1 MTTYTQ
7 SESGSA
13 ETTAATR
20 APGMASYSATGSA
33 TLDAELV
40 QLNPPL
46 PCAGPKFGSG
56 FVTAIGPEGFRIR
69 LIASPDRAAQLAEG
83 GAGAI
88 DFLTIVLADGRTF
101 QLTAS
106 VVAARALITEG
117 AVVVRAR
124 AVGPDAAGVLSN
136 LLTMLRK
143 AQHIDICATTDVEA
157 KDRFTG
163 FSEII
168 LRARALPELALDE
181 LDTRTNFLG
190 RSFPLPLM
198 ITGMTGG
205 VARGTE
211 INRRLAAAAAHFG
224 IPMGVGSQRIAL
236 EHPEH
241 AAIFRVKR
249 AVPKLFLIGN
259 LGIGQLKAQ
268 TALDQ
273 CQRAVDMID
282 ADALAIHVNVLQE
295 AIQVE
300 GDRDFRGLI
309 DAIAHVASR
318 LSVPLLVKEVGVGID
333 PLSATRLA
341 AAGVRAIDVGGKGGT
356 SWSYIEGARSSSQV
370 TAAVADTFRDFGI
383 PTAISL
389 CALSQA
395 LPNLDLAATGG
406 VRDGL
411 TVAKAVGL
419 GAKLTGIGLPL
430 FRAAL
435 AGEEAPYSVLETFVK
450 GLRTAMIVS
459 GSRTLADLRHAA
471 RPTKRFTELM
481 AEHTD

>member
-1 MTTYTQ
+1 MN
-7 SESGSA
+7 SFNESPDDGAAAHGPAFLTMRS
-13 ETTAATR
+13 TAASV
-20 APGMASYSATGSA
+20 A
-33 TLDAELV
+33 DAELV
-40 QLNPPL
+40 SLNPPL
-46 PCAGPKFGSG
+46 PCVGPKLGSG
-56 FVTAIGPEGFRIR
+56 FITAIGPDGFRLR
-69 LIASPDRAAQLAEG
+69 LTSSMDRATSLAEG

-88 DFLTIVLADGRTF
+88 DVLTIAASDDRTF

-106 VVAARALITEG
+106 IVAARPLLAEG
-117 AVVVRAR
+117 MILAHAR
-124 AVGPDAAGVLSN
+124 AVGPDALAVLSN
-136 LLTMLRK
+136 LLTMVRK

-163 FSEII
+163 FSEV
-168 LRARALPELALDE
+168 LVRARALPELALDD
-181 LDTRTNFLG
+181 LDTRTTFLG
-190 RSFPLPLM
+190 RTFPLPLM

-211 INRRLAAAAAHFG
+211 INLRLAAAAAHFG

-249 AVPKLFLIGN
+249 ATPTLFLIGN
-259 LGIGQLKAQ
+259 LGIGQLKAS

-273 CQRAVDMID
+273 CRRAVDMIE

-309 DAIAHVASR
+309 DAIAHVARR

-333 PLSATRLA
+333 PISAKRLA
-341 AAGVRAIDVGGKGGT
+341 EAGVRAIDVGGKGGT
-356 SWSYIEGARSSSQV
+356 SWSFIEGARSSSPV

-383 PTAISL
+383 PTAVGL
-389 CALSQA
+389 KALSSA
-395 LPNLDLAATGG
+395 LPGLDLAATGG
-406 VRDGL
+406 IRDGL

-419 GAKLTGIGLPL
+419 GAKLAGIGLPL

-435 AGEEAPYSVLETFVK
+435 SGDEAPFTVLETFAK

-459 GSRTLADLRHAA
+459 GARTLKDLGAVT
-471 RPTKRFTELM
+471 RPTKRFLELM
-481 AEHTD
+481 SDHTE